1 MSRRVLLSLLLL
13 AVLWGSAFP
22 LIKVGLEGFSA
33 AHLTLGRFLVASLC
47 FAPYLALTGKR
58 LLPARRDLPM
68 FFLLGLLGV
77 TIYHLALNYGEL
89 YVTAGAASLI
99 IATAPAITAVVAFF
113 MLGDRLPPLGWG
125 GIVVS
130 FLGVALIVWGEEA
143 AFGFNPYALLI
154 LLSSVTTAFY
164 FVLQKPLFAR
174 YKAVEVTAFATWAGS
189 LPLLVFLPGFP
200 AAVAG
205 AALEP
210 FWATVY
216 IGVFPAAVAY
226 AIFSYALSQAPV
238 TLVTT
243 FLYTVP
249 VFSLLFSWLFIG
261 EVPSWVT
268 LAGGAVA
275 IVGIVMVNRSR
286 RPARILAREKGK
298 AAEVAAEAAAK

>member
-1 MSRRVLLSLLLL
+1 MSRKVLLSLLLL
-13 AVLWGSAFP
+13 AALWGSAFP

-47 FAPYLALTGKR
+47 FVPYLALSKKR
-58 LLPARRDLPM
+58 LLPARRDLPI

-99 IATAPAITAVVAFF
+99 IATAPAITAVIAFF

-125 GIVVS
+125 GIIVS
-130 FLGVALIVWGEEA
+130 FSGVALIVWGEEA

-154 LLSSVTTAFY
+154 LLSSVVTAFY

-174 YKAVEVTAFATWAGS
+174 YKAVEVSAFATWAGT
-189 LPLLVFLPGFP
+189 LPLLIFWPGFP
-200 AAVAG
+200 AEVAG
-205 AALEP
+205 AAPAPLL
-210 FWATVY
+210 ATLY

-226 AIFSYALSQAPV
+226 AIFAYALSQAPV
-238 TLVTT
+238 TLVTAY
-243 FLYTVP
+243 LYTVP

-261 EVPSWVT
+261 EVPSRVT
-268 LAGGAVA
+268 LVGGAVA
-275 IVGIVMVNRSR
+275 ILGIVMVNRSR
-286 RPARILAREKGK
+286 RPARVPSVKATGAR
-298 AAEVAAEAAAK
+298 